1 MSDTGF
7 AAGGIQDQN
16 QAQVQPQ
23 TGQGQGDALDKGVD
37 FLERKEGHEMV
48 RIIRWWFA
56 DLG

>member
-48 RIIRWWFA
+48 RLIRW
-56 DLG
+56 